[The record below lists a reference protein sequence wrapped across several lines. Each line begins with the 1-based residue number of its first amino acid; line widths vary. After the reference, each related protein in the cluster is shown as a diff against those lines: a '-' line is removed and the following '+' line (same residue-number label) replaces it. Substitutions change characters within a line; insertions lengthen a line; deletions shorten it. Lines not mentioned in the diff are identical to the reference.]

1 MGATSENNQW
11 KSGGNVVSRCL
22 NPFYW
27 LLSLLLFWPDLV
39 FGAETEKTVK
49 SSTDFG
55 PLVDAAYVAGICSIA
70 VAVIWASGLV
80 LMARIKAGKG
90 GDSKCG

>member
-1 MGATSENNQW
+1 MST
-11 KSGGNVVSRCL
+11 CL

-27 LLSLLLFWPDLV
+27 ILSLLLLWPEIV
-39 FGAETEKTVK
+39 FGSEGEQPVEAVK

-55 PLVDAAYVAGICSIA
+55 PLVDAAYVAGICSVV
-70 VAVIWASGLV
+70 VALIWSSGLV

-90 GDSKCG
+90 GKEQCGR

>member
-1 MGATSENNQW
+1 MN
-11 KSGGNVVSRCL
+11 RCL

-39 FGAETEKTVK
+39 FGAEREKTVK

-70 VAVIWASGLV
+70 VAVIWSSGLV
-80 LMARIKAGKG
+80 LMARIKAGKR
-90 GDSKCG
+90 GDSKCGE

>member
-1 MGATSENNQW
+1 M
-11 KSGGNVVSRCL
+11 SRCL

-27 LLSLLLFWPDLV
+27 FLGLLLFLPEIV
-39 FGAETEKTVK
+39 FGSEGEQPVEAVK

-55 PLVDAAYVAGICSIA
+55 PLVDAAYVCGVCSVV
-70 VAVIWASGLV
+70 VALIWSSGLV

-90 GDSKCG
+90 GDSKCGR

>member
-1 MGATSENNQW
+1 M
-11 KSGGNVVSRCL
+11 SRCL

-27 LLSLLLFWPDLV
+27 FLSLLLFLPEIV
-39 FGAETEKTVK
+39 FGSEGEQPVEAVK

-55 PLVDAAYVAGICSIA
+55 PLVDAAYVCGVCSVV
-70 VAVIWASGLV
+70 VALIWSSGLV

-90 GDSKCG
+90 GDSKCGR